1 MHAGPTPQPHNE
13 AEQLTALT
21 YLPETLRCLWE
32 NLPHL
37 LVGSLF
43 FSMACAPAFVLAV
56 LGLPWLA
63 LLAAAGVTAPAYTG
77 LLSFLGDLASGRPP
91 RTLLTGYRL
100 HWLDS
105 LRLAALGSAPLALT
119 LAALPPSPPN
129 LLSPLALFWV
139 ALLLLCCLVAT
150 VVFLYAFPLRAL
162 YPIRLGAIL
171 QNSFLLAARYLTHTL
186 GLLALAV
193 LMGFAVVY
201 ASLGLLLL
209 LPTCLALFAAT
220 NCLLVVRTE
229 LRHL

>member
-13 AEQLTALT
+13 VEQLTALT

-119 LAALPPSPPN
+119 LAALPPSPPH
-129 LLSPLALFWV
+129 LLSHSPCSGWRCSCSAASSPQSSFCMPSRCGPSTQSAWGPSSK
-139 ALLLLCCLVAT
+139 T
-150 VVFLYAFPLRAL
+150 VFCSLP
-162 YPIRLGAIL
+162 AI
-171 QNSFLLAARYLTHTL
+171 
-186 GLLALAV
+186 
-193 LMGFAVVY
+193 
-201 ASLGLLLL
+201 
-209 LPTCLALFAAT
+209 
-220 NCLLVVRTE
+220 
-229 LRHL
+229 